1 MNEFF
6 KLDNIFFRLMNKC
19 WNYMVLNFWIL
30 LSSLPIITIGASQI
44 AAHAVSIQLIE
55 YSDTNVTRVFFRAF
69 KSNFKKGTIV
79 WIIQLIVAG
88 LLGTNGYYLKYI
100 NGNLFILMGTIFL
113 ILIWIQIFQWG
124 YYWIAR
130 YEGNLKQQLIVSFKT
145 GIAFPFENTIALFW
159 LLIPVLIAT
168 LSATFF
174 IFVLYMSLFFVLSIC
189 QVQRTKQLLKAS
201 RHLEQNK

>member
-30 LSSLPIITIGASQI
+30 LSSLPIVTIGASQI

-55 YSDTNVTRVFFRAF
+55 YADTNVTRVFFRAF

-88 LLGTNGYYLKYI
+88 LLGINGYYLRYI

-113 ILIWIQIFQWG
+113 SLIWIQIFQWG

-130 YEGNLKQQLIVSFKT
+130 YEGDLIQQLIVSFKT

>member
-6 KLDNIFFRLMNKC
+6 KPDNIFFRLMNKC
-19 WNYMVLNFWIL
+19 WNYMVLNFWVL
-30 LSSLPIITIGASQI
+30 LSSLPIVTIGASQI

-55 YSDTNVTRVFFRAF
+55 YADTNVTRVFFRAF
-69 KSNFKKGTIV
+69 KNNFKKGTIV

-88 LLGTNGYYLKYI
+88 LLGINVYYLMYI
-100 NGNLFILMGTIFL
+100 NGNLFVLMGTIFL

-130 YEGNLKQQLIVSFKT
+130 YEGDLKQQLIVSFKT
-145 GIAFPFENTIALFW
+145 GIAFPLENTIALFW

-168 LSATFF
+168 LSTTFF

>member
-6 KLDNIFFRLMNKC
+6 KPDNIFFRWMNKC
-19 WNYMVLNFWIL
+19 WNYMVLNFWVL
-30 LSSLPIITIGASQI
+30 LSSLPIVTIGASQI

-55 YSDTNVTRVFFRAF
+55 YADTNVTRVFFRAF
-69 KSNFKKGTIV
+69 KNNFKKGTIV

-88 LLGTNGYYLKYI
+88 LLGINVYYLMYI
-100 NGNLFILMGTIFL
+100 NGNLFVLMGTIFL

-130 YEGNLKQQLIVSFKT
+130 YEGDLKQQLIVSFKA
-145 GIAFPFENTIALFW
+145 GIAFPLENTIALFW

-168 LSATFF
+168 LSTTFF

-189 QVQRTKQLLKAS
+189 KVQRTKQLLKAS

>member
-6 KLDNIFFRLMNKC
+6 KPDNIFFRLMNKC
-19 WNYMVLNFWIL
+19 WNYMVLNFWVL
-30 LSSLPIITIGASQI
+30 LSSLPIVTIGASQI

-55 YSDTNVTRVFFRAF
+55 YADTNVTRVFFRAF
-69 KSNFKKGTIV
+69 KNNFKKGTIV

-88 LLGTNGYYLKYI
+88 LLGINVYYLMYI
-100 NGNLFILMGTIFL
+100 NGNLFVLMGTIFL

-130 YEGNLKQQLIVSFKT
+130 YEGDLKQQLIVSFKT
-145 GIAFPFENTIALFW
+145 GIAFPLENTIALFW